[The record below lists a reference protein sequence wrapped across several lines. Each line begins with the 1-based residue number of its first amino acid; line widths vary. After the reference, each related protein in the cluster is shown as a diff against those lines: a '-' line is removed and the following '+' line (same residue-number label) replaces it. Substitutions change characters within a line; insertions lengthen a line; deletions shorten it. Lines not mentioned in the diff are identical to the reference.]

1 MKRDWMY
8 ISWLNISKMR
18 LNTYKIRIHASQGTK
33 TSLGR
38 PQGVWNRPQRLRT
51 KPDVL
56 KTSGRRS
63 RIYDGLKTSD
73 LPRLEDVRFITS
85 WIRLI
90 YDVLKTSD
98 LRRLKDIRFSTFWR
112 HLIYDV
118 LKTFDLRLLDDL
130 CKTTSVEE
138 ATSTRRQKKLF
149 FLILYCLKYS
159 EISGKATPVN

>member
-1 MKRDWMY
+1 MCQMGM
-8 ISWLNISKMR
+8 WLNLVYLCFYSS
-18 LNTYKIRIHASQGTK
+18 LSTK
-33 TSLGR
+33 HVGFPIMT
-38 PQGVWNRPQRLRT
+38 
-51 KPDVL
+51 L
-56 KTSGRRS
+56 K
-63 RIYDGLKTSD
+63 
-73 LPRLEDVRFITS
+73 FITRYLSIRPRASLILLNIYYFRFKTFKKGTFKGLFEKRAHCQMPLS

-118 LKTFDLRLLDDL
+118 LKTSDLRLLDDL

-138 ATSTRRQKKLF
+138 ATSKRRQKKLF